1 MNLVFTRLP
10 PSVLFYLSQPR
21 LVSISFWL
29 QPLSSPMSPSD
40 GFIFLCLPLHSSYS
54 SFHLSSPVNSHLP
67 TPCPWFCT
75 YAFVSSLPHL
85 LTFHLHSF
93 SPGSSCHPNC
103 PFWLLFSTNSSL
115 VSCLFSFLVFFY
127 VTWHRLTKTPWQ
139 VPHSTP
145 FFVFFFASPLF
156 FFCAG
161 PTNKTVFSQKI
172 SVICFKAHQR
182 CGLIME
188 WICLDMPRQ

>member
-1 MNLVFTRLP
+1 MA
-10 PSVLFYLSQPR
+10 SSSC
-21 LVSISFWL
+21 VS
-29 QPLSSPMSPSD
+29 
-40 GFIFLCLPLHSSYS
+40 PLHSPYS

-67 TPCPWFCT
+67 TPRPLFCT

-127 VTWHRLTKTPWQ
+127 VTWHRLPKTAWQ
-139 VPHSTP
+139 LPHSAL
-145 FFVFFFASPLF
+145 FFASPLF
-156 FFCAG
+156 TFYAESHKYDGVSPKEFGNLFQNPSKVWVNNGVNLPWRA
-161 PTNKTVFSQKI
+161 
-172 SVICFKAHQR
+172 
-182 CGLIME
+182 
-188 WICLDMPRQ
+188 